1 MNASSSPAKINT
13 ILRQYTNRLEAAGI
27 GTARLDCL
35 VLLEDATGKDRS
47 WLLAHPDHTVQGP
60 TLEALELSI
69 LRRITHEPLAY
80 IRGKTEF
87 YGREFCI
94 NNDVLEPRPESET
107 MIDLLKQL
115 IEVQK
120 PKPKSQFTVVDVGTG
135 SGALGITAALEVPN
149 SKVIATDI
157 DSKCLKVA
165 RQNAQNLDANV
176 KFYQGNLLDPVPAS
190 SFQLPTSILAN
201 LPYVPDHYHINEA
214 AGMEPRVA
222 IFGGM
227 DGLDIY
233 RKLFAQVTQYPNP
246 PLYILTESIPFQ
258 HKSLAKIARNCGF
271 VEAQDEDFIQ
281 VFTPEKSNTPATVHP
296 S

>member
-1 MNASSSPAKINT
+1 MNNADWLKLATKKLDN
-13 ILRQYTNRLEAAGI
+13 AGI

-35 VLLEDATGKDRS
+35 VLLEDATGKDRA
-47 WLLAHPDHTVQGP
+47 WLLAHPEHTVQAT
-60 TLEALELSI
+60 TLYRLNRQVK
-69 LRRITHEPLAY
+69 RRVQHEPLAY

-87 YGREFCI
+87 YGREFLI
-94 NNDVLEPRPESET
+94 NHDVLEPRPESET
-107 MIDLLKQL
+107 MIELLKQL
-115 IEVQK
+115 IENQT
-120 PKPKSQFTVVDVGTG
+120 PKAKSQFTVVDVGTG

-165 RQNAQNLDANV
+165 RQNARKHRVDV
-176 KFYQGNLLDPVPAS
+176 EFYKGDLLQPIPNS
-190 SFQLPTSILAN
+190 SFSIHNSVILAN

-214 AGMEPRVA
+214 AGMEPRIA

-233 RKLFAQVTQYPNP
+233 RKLFAQVTQYPSP
-246 PLYILTESIPFQ
+246 PLFILTESLLFQ
-258 HKSLAKIARNCGF
+258 HKSLVKIARDCGF
-271 VEAQDEDFIQ
+271 VEVQDEDFIQ
-281 VFTPEKSNTPATVHP
+281 VFTPERSNTPATAYQ